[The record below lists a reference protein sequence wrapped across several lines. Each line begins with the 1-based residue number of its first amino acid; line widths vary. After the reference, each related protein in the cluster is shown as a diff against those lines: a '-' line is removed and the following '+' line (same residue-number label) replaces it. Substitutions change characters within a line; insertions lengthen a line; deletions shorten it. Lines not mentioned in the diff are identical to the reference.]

1 MNNNINSAPINVD
14 NGFMPQ
20 TSAGLDAT
28 TDNKLTLSTDQK
40 PSVEN
45 LNEVNELNEV
55 EKSNNADEVSA
66 KQEKE
71 VSENDINQALDV
83 VSSFMNNSNKQI
95 AFSNDNTSGKTV
107 ITITDKKTQEVINQ
121 FPSDKII
128 LMAERIQD
136 LHREAESITGLLIDS
151 RV

>member
-1 MNNNINSAPINVD
+1 MDNNINLAPKNAD
-14 NGFMPQ
+14 NSSVLK
-20 TSAGLDAT
+20 TSADFDYSK
-28 TDNKLTLSTDQK
+28 DNAAVQK
-40 PSVEN
+40 KSVVSI
-45 LNEVNELNEV
+45 NEVSLV
-55 EKSNNADEVSA
+55 EKVNAKNATNE
-66 KQEKE
+66 QEEKE
-71 VSENDINQALDV
+71 VSENEINKALEV
-83 VSSFMNNSNKQI
+83 VSSFMNSSNKQI

-136 LHREAESITGLLIDS
+136 LHREAESISGLLIDS

>member
-1 MNNNINSAPINVD
+1 MNNNINSAPINAD

-20 TSAGLDAT
+20 TSAGLDST
-28 TDNKLTLSTDQK
+28 KDNKLTLSADK
-40 PSVEN
+40 KASVEN
-45 LNEVNELNEV
+45 LKEVKEVKEV
-55 EKSNNADEVSA
+55 ERSATVDEVSA

-71 VSENDINQALDV
+71 VSENDINKALEV
-83 VSSFMNNSNKQI
+83 VSSFMNSSNKQI

-128 LMAERIQD
+128 SMAERIQD
-136 LHREAESITGLLIDS
+136 LHREAESISGLLIDS

>member
-1 MNNNINSAPINVD
+1 MNNNINSAPINAD
-14 NGFMPQ
+14 NGFMHK
-20 TSAGLDAT
+20 TSAGLDST
-28 TDNKLTLSTDQK
+28 KDNKLTLSTDNK
-40 PSVEN
+40 ASVES
-45 LNEVNELNEV
+45 LNEVNEVNEI
-55 EKSNNADEVSA
+55 EKSDTLDKTSA

-71 VSENDINQALDV
+71 VSENDINKALEV

-128 LMAERIQD
+128 SMAERIQD
-136 LHREAESITGLLIDS
+136 LHREAESISGLLIDS